1 MKNLRKIIALFAF
14 IFVIGIYLTIR
25 TVNTSLNK
33 TESPKETVKVQK
45 DTLNSTTTKKK
56 IKTV

>member
-1 MKNLRKIIALFAF
+1 MFAL

-25 TVNTSLNK
+25 TVHVSLNK
-33 TESPKETVKVQK
+33 TETPQETVEIQK
-45 DTLNSTTTKKK
+45 DSIKLLQTKKK